1 MKEDEETGKCSQ
13 VENFN
18 GKEKMGVKKE
28 QMYLGDVISEDGKH
42 DKNIQ
47 ARQNKSL
54 GIITQ
59 IMQILES
66 VFFGK
71 YYFEVALILRSSLL
85 LSSILLNSEAWV
97 NLTEKNI
104 RTLEQMDE
112 MLLSK
117 IMGCDSNTSNVFKY
131 LELGVCPVR
140 FEIKKRK
147 LLFLHYLLKEDSS
160 TMVYKVLKATVE
172 NPVKNDFVQT
182 CEKYMRELNINLTF
196 EQFGKLSKWS
206 ARKIVKQKVTDAAF
220 EYLQEEK
227 NKQTKIS
234 NLIYDKLELKEYLR
248 DGNKNNDLSKVIF
261 RARSLTLDIKL
272 HKRWKYQ
279 DTICVGCGEREESGN
294 ELLTCDGFSDGKD
307 GKKYFYN
314 LFFDGSPSEMAE
326 TAKVLQKR
334 IKVRKK
340 LMEEKIEEEK

>member
-1 MKEDEETGKCSQ
+1 
-13 VENFN
+13 
-18 GKEKMGVKKE
+18 
-28 QMYLGDVISEDGKH
+28 
-42 DKNIQ
+42 
-47 ARQNKSL
+47 
-54 GIITQ
+54 
-59 IMQILES
+59 
-66 VFFGK
+66 
-71 YYFEVALILRSSLL
+71 
-85 LSSILLNSEAWV
+85 
-97 NLTEKNI
+97 
-104 RTLEQMDE
+104 
-112 MLLSK
+112 
-117 IMGCDSNTSNVFKY
+117 
-131 LELGVCPVR
+131 
-140 FEIKKRK
+140 
-147 LLFLHYLLKEDSS
+147 
-160 TMVYKVLKATVE
+160 MVYKVLKATVE